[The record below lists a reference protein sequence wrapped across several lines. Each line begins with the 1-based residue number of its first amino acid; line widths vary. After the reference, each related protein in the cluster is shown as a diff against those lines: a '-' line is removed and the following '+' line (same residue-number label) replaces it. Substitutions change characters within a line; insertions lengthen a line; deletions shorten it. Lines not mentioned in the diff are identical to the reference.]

1 VGASAEAGVLAAADL
16 EAEEQA
22 DRIAIMNGLYYF
34 DTSIWLDFLE
44 ERDEPNMPKSTWAK
58 ELVRTVIENE
68 DKILLSEWIMN
79 EMIELG
85 MSKHDIEEKFNSL
98 RNILIIVYSTKKQ
111 FGKAKDLSKKRG
123 VPIRDALHSLI
134 ARDNR
139 AIMVTR
145 DRHFN
150 QLSDIIKYKKP
161 EELI

>member
-1 VGASAEAGVLAAADL
+1 
-16 EAEEQA
+16 
-22 DRIAIMNGLYYF
+22 
-34 DTSIWLDFLE
+34 
-44 ERDEPNMPKSTWAK
+44 MPKSTWAK